1 MNFKVLLLLCSLLNF
16 DTNCNT
22 ESSSKPTVSI
32 EVFGLLA
39 ALQSKVV
46 FNLLKKLPEWHPLL
60 KYEHQLHKALEVAE
74 KQFSVHIVADKN
86 TDSIVKPFDSELY
99 QAVYYVTY
107 TELDKLNVPWSV
119 NWKKLCDNQQELNRF
134 IKFFTAVLDK
144 VERKTATVNDVA
156 EKEAL
161 QVVLDCLKIDLSHFR
176 KILEKI
182 EYRHIC

>member
-1 MNFKVLLLLCSLLNF
+1 MNFKILLLLCSLLNF
-16 DTNCNT
+16 NVNCNT
-22 ESSSKPTVSI
+22 ESSHKPTVSI

-46 FNLLKKLPEWHPLL
+46 FNVLKKLPEWHPLL
-60 KYEHQLHKALEVAE
+60 KSENQLYKALEVAE

-86 TDSIVKPFDSELY
+86 TDSIVKPFDPELY

-107 TELDKLNVPWSV
+107 TELHELNVPWSV

-134 IKFFTAVLDK
+134 IKFFTAVSDK
-144 VERKTATVNDVA
+144 VERKTVTAIDVA

-161 QVVLDCLKIDLSHFR
+161 QAVLDCLKIDLSHFR

-182 EYRHIC
+182 EHRHIC